1 MEEAGNSMELRCV
14 IYRKQELLTEGKM
27 PDGIRRLIKELSD
40 RGIRMAEL
48 ADFPFGSEG
57 KEALLI
63 AATDETLSLAVKEK
77 IASIGYLNP
86 DYPGEELYAADILA
100 ESFEEVNFCF
110 LERVYQRKHHIP
122 WRVIETKRCYLR
134 EMTVKDLPDLYEMY
148 GGEGMTDYLEPLH
161 EWEKELEYTR
171 AYIDHMYRYYGYG
184 MWLVKDRRTDML
196 IGRAGLNH
204 LESDGEYLLEMGYA
218 VAVPFQKMG
227 YATEVCEAVIA
238 YAKGADLGYDFLYCF
253 VREENKAS
261 LALLARL
268 GFGFCGRRR
277 REGKEMLLYRISLL

>member
-1 MEEAGNSMELRCV
+1 
-14 IYRKQELLTEGKM
+14 
-27 PDGIRRLIKELSD
+27 
-40 RGIRMAEL
+40 
-48 ADFPFGSEG
+48 
-57 KEALLI
+57 
-63 AATDETLSLAVKEK
+63 
-77 IASIGYLNP
+77 
-86 DYPGEELYAADILA
+86 
-100 ESFEEVNFCF
+100 
-110 LERVYQRKHHIP
+110 
-122 WRVIETKRCYLR
+122 
-134 EMTVKDLPDLYEMY
+134 
-148 GGEGMTDYLEPLH
+148 
-161 EWEKELEYTR
+161 
-171 AYIDHMYRYYGYG
+171 
-184 MWLVKDRRTDML
+184 ML